1 MTPPSAEA
9 VTPTNQ
15 EKTIL
20 TENVESSVTVEAKP
34 TEIDTSERTIPVE
47 LEPEKPPETPV
58 TNGDAERFVK
68 AEQPDFNPNPH
79 SSTLFDTEFDD
90 LDQACTESG
99 LNAYYADKSL
109 IMSARN
115 YLSAREKSIN
125 KFIDSLPVI
134 NSQKF
139 NYRSQELPALSA
151 SKNNLL
157 NRNLNYSYEV
167 PYGLSSAE
175 RATTP
180 FSDFFSESETGT
192 PDFRSEESDSSS
204 GSALRRSNAEATK
217 TLLSEWERIERT
229 LYNEEGEKSSRPQII
244 EECKQW
250 RQLHPQLRVVGKAI
264 PLPDKRLSCRTI
276 EHEEVIAMHY
286 SDYEEFSESEERL
299 SQSSTDVTPQNS
311 PRVSIEDLCEPK
323 LMREKVSFYPMFAE
337 DHELPDTFCSLLQ
350 ITPIHIHS
358 PLHKKRQN
366 PFIKSEIASSRWMR
380 NSRPDS
386 SVNYDRNSAKSFVS
400 LDPRTYGNLALSA
413 TEKNNGV
420 NMNGRVITAR
430 SREPGK
436 LEPLYTPEL
445 HQDVHRLP
453 SGFSTQHNARKV
465 SLPPLLLEEEKRKVS
480 SAKKHNIKSRRAS
493 KNGFH
498 LDRGPSVRALH
509 SSSQE
514 ASSLPLAAEP
524 ARRDER
530 YSTPGGHERVKHTD
544 GKGSPARERLRQI
557 QLRVRVVVVILIQE
571 LHVAVVHELC
581 DTEVVVKE
589 TGCRSTLAPYT
600 DPRRCSSTGAGGA
613 PGGGCALLLPFV
625 PTPPLSTP
633 IVSSK
638 VIALMFNEAK
648 IASLSASVGSSLDGT
663 FADSIQHMSQRFT
676 FTARK
681 SARLSGSMLRSSPKY
696 QRPSIRQIDSKTM
709 RSNCRYDCRNIR
721 CV

>member
-79 SSTLFDTEFDD
+79 SPS
-90 LDQACTESG
+90 SVIP
-99 LNAYYADKSL
+99 YAIGGT
-109 IMSARN
+109 IM
-115 YLSAREKSIN
+115 
-125 KFIDSLPVI
+125 DSKDM
-134 NSQKF
+134 SCF
-139 NYRSQELPALSA
+139 NDMRIIIQQHM
-151 SKNNLL
+151 
-157 NRNLNYSYEV
+157 V

-498 LDRGPSVRALH
+498 LDR
-509 SSSQE
+509 
-514 ASSLPLAAEP
+514 
-524 ARRDER
+524 
-530 YSTPGGHERVKHTD
+530 VK
-544 GKGSPARERLRQI
+544 
-557 QLRVRVVVVILIQE
+557 
-571 LHVAVVHELC
+571 
-581 DTEVVVKE
+581 
-589 TGCRSTLAPYT
+589 
-600 DPRRCSSTGAGGA
+600 
-613 PGGGCALLLPFV
+613 
-625 PTPPLSTP
+625 
-633 IVSSK
+633 
-638 VIALMFNEAK
+638 
-648 IASLSASVGSSLDGT
+648 
-663 FADSIQHMSQRFT
+663 
-676 FTARK
+676 
-681 SARLSGSMLRSSPKY
+681 
-696 QRPSIRQIDSKTM
+696 
-709 RSNCRYDCRNIR
+709 
-721 CV
+721 